1 MVHVGYDVAMYIARI
16 PNRNSPPAIL
26 LRESYREGGKVK
38 TRTIANLTH
47 WEPERLAAME
57 RLVKGEFDDWTGE
70 LTSGEIFGVL
80 FALKQLA
87 DQVGITRVLGT
98 APESQLNLFLIL
110 ARIAHGG
117 SRLSAVRWA
126 QQHTV
131 EDVLGLGSFDENDL
145 YAALDWLAGQ
155 QARIEREL
163 YQDYVKRQGKPPVL
177 VLYDVTSS
185 YFEGECNELGQ
196 YGYNRDGK
204 KGKQQIVIGLLTAE
218 DGEPLAVRVFE
229 GHTSDPTTV
238 AEQITLL
245 KEQFGIAEVVLV
257 GDRGMI
263 KAKGKAA
270 LSAEGFRYIT
280 ALTDAQV
287 RTLLKQGVLQLDLFD
302 TPLCEA
308 EHDGK
313 RLIVRRN
320 EAVRVREERRR
331 ADKLKQLQ
339 EKIAE
344 RNAFVEKSARAS
356 AEKGMAA
363 LQRWVKR
370 HKLAK
375 FVTLTLEERVIVC
388 TLDADAQAEDGWLDG
403 CYLLETD
410 VPKALLDAKTV
421 DERYRDLQNV
431 ERNFRTVKTTF
442 LEIRPIFLRKAER
455 TKAHVFVAML
465 ALKITRQF
473 EAGLRKAFGTTGEDA
488 AAITPDDALVALGRL
503 TYLYTTDRNGERHV
517 HLPRPDEHQAK
528 ILKALGLSF
537 PTQAKERP
545 APSPAIRKK
554 PTRKQNPIKQAA

>member
-1 MVHVGYDVAMYIARI
+1 MYIARV
-16 PNRNSPPAIL
+16 PNRNSRPAIL
-26 LRESYREGGKVK
+26 LRESYREAGKVR
-38 TRTIANLTH
+38 TRTLANLTH
-47 WEPERLAAME
+47 WAPERIVAME
-57 RLVKGEFDDWTGE
+57 RLVKGEFDDGSGE
-70 LTSGEIFGVL
+70 MGEITSGEIFGVL
-80 FALKQLA
+80 FALKHLA
-87 DQVGITRVLGT
+87 DQIGLTRVLGS
-98 APESQLNLFLIL
+98 APEGKLALFLIL

-131 EDVLGLGSFDENDL
+131 ADVMGVEGFDEDDL
-145 YAALDWLAGQ
+145 YAALDWLASQ

-163 YQDYVKRQGKPPVL
+163 YQAYVQRRGQPPVL

-204 KGKQQIVIGLLTAE
+204 RGKRQIVIGLLTAA

-229 GHTSDPTTV
+229 GNTADPATV
-238 AEQITLL
+238 ASQITLL

-270 LSAEGFRYIT
+270 LSAEGWRYLT

-287 RTLLKQGVLQLDLFD
+287 RTLLKQGVLQPELFD
-302 TPLCEA
+302 AHLCEV

-320 EAVRVREERRR
+320 EAVRVREQRRR
-331 ADKLKQLQ
+331 ADKLHQLHA
-339 EKIAE
+339 KIAE
-344 RNAFVEKSARAS
+344 RNAFVEKSPRAS
-356 AEKGMAA
+356 AEKGLAA
-363 LQRWVKR
+363 LRGWVKR

-375 FVTLTLEERVIVC
+375 LVTLTLEERVSLCAVDEI
-388 TLDADAQAEDGWLDG
+388 AMAEDGLLDG

-410 VPKALLDAKTV
+410 VPAALLDAPTV
-421 DERYRDLQNV
+421 DQRYRDLQKV

-473 EAGLRKAFGTTGEDA
+473 ETGLRQAFGTTDEEA
-488 AAITPDDALVALGRL
+488 TALTPDDALVALGRL
-503 TYLYTTDRNGERHV
+503 TYLYTTDRNGQRRV
-517 HLPRPDEHQAK
+517 HLPRPDEHQGK
-528 ILKALGLSF
+528 ILGALGLTF
-537 PTQAKERP
+537 PL
-545 APSPAIRKK
+545 K
-554 PTRKQNPIKQAA
+554 PNADQRAA

>member
-1 MVHVGYDVAMYIARI
+1 MYIAHI
-16 PNRNSPPAIL
+16 PNRNSRPAIL
-26 LRESYREGGKVK
+26 LRESYREGGKVR
-38 TRTIANLTH
+38 TRTIANLTR
-47 WEPERLAAME
+47 WAPERIAAME
-57 RLVKGEFDDWTGE
+57 RLVKGEFDDWSGE

-87 DQVGITRVLGT
+87 DQVGITRVLGS
-98 APESQLNLFLIL
+98 APESKLNLFLIL

-131 EDVLGLGSFDENDL
+131 ADVLGLDGLDEDDL

-155 QARIEREL
+155 QERIERAL
-163 YQDYVKRQGKPPVL
+163 YQDFVKRRGKPPVL

-185 YFEGECNELGQ
+185 YFEGECNELSQ

-204 KGKQQIVIGLLTAE
+204 RGKQQIVIGLLTAE

-229 GHTSDPTTV
+229 GNTADPSTV
-238 AEQITLL
+238 ASQITLL
-245 KEQFGIAEVVLV
+245 KEQFGIAEVVMV

-270 LSAEGFRYIT
+270 LSAEGWRYIT
-280 ALTDAQV
+280 ALTDGQV
-287 RTLLKQGVLQLDLFD
+287 RTLLKQGVLQPDLFD
-302 TPLCEA
+302 ADLCEV

-320 EAVRVREERRR
+320 DTVRVREERRR
-331 ADKLKQLQ
+331 ADKLQQLQ
-339 EKIAE
+339 EQIAA
-344 RNAFVEKSARAS
+344 RNAFVGKSQRAS
-356 AEKGMAA
+356 AEKGLAT
-363 LQRWVKR
+363 LQRWVKS
-370 HKLAK
+370 HKLGK

-388 TLDADAQAEDGWLDG
+388 AIDEDARAEDALLDG
-403 CYLLETD
+403 CYTLETD
-410 VPKALLDAKTV
+410 VPKVLLDARTV
-421 DERYRDLQNV
+421 DERYRDLQHV

-465 ALKITRQF
+465 ALKITRQL
-473 EAGLRKAFGTTGEDA
+473 EASLRQAFGTTDQDA

-503 TYLYTTDRNGERHV
+503 TYLYTTDRNGQRHV
-517 HLPRPDEHQAK
+517 HLPRPDDQQAK
-528 ILKALGLSF
+528 ILGALGLSF
-537 PTQAKERP
+537 PL
-545 APSPAIRKK
+545 K
-554 PTRKQNPIKQAA
+554 PNSDQRAA

>member
-1 MVHVGYDVAMYIARI
+1 MYIARV
-16 PNRNSPPAIL
+16 PNRNSRPAIL
-26 LRESYREGGKVK
+26 LRESYREDGKVR
-38 TRTIANLTH
+38 TRTLANLTH
-47 WEPERLAAME
+47 WAPERIVAME
-57 RLVKGEFDDWTGE
+57 RLVKGEFDDGSGE
-70 LTSGEIFGVL
+70 LGEITSGEIFGVL
-80 FALKQLA
+80 FALKHLA
-87 DQVGITRVLGT
+87 DQIGLTRGLGR
-98 APESQLNLFLIL
+98 APEGQLALFLIL

-131 EDVLGLGSFDENDL
+131 ADVVGVEGFDEDDL
-145 YAALDWLAGQ
+145 YAALDWLANR

-163 YQDYVKRQGKPPVL
+163 YQTYVQRQGQPPVL

-204 KGKQQIVIGLLTAE
+204 KGKRQIVIGLLTAA

-229 GHTSDPTTV
+229 GNTADPATV
-238 AEQITLL
+238 ASQITIL

-270 LSAEGFRYIT
+270 LSAEGWRYLT

-287 RTLLKQGVLQLDLFD
+287 RTLLKQGVLQPELFD
-302 TPLCEA
+302 AHLCEV

-320 EAVRVREERRR
+320 EAVRVREQRRR
-331 ADKLKQLQ
+331 ADKLQQLQ
-339 EKIAE
+339 AKIAE
-344 RNAFVEKSARAS
+344 RNAFVAKSPRAS
-356 AEKGMAA
+356 AEKGLTA
-363 LQRWVKR
+363 LRGWVKR
-370 HKLAK
+370 HQLAK
-375 FVTLTLEERVIVC
+375 FVTLTLEERVSLCAI
-388 TLDADAQAEDGWLDG
+388 DEIAMAEDGLLDG

-410 VPKALLDAKTV
+410 VPAALLDAPTV
-421 DERYRDLQNV
+421 DQRYRDLQKV

-473 EAGLRKAFGTTGEDA
+473 ETGLRQAFGTTDEDA
-488 AAITPDDALVALGRL
+488 AALTPDDALVALGRL
-503 TYLYTTDRNGERHV
+503 TYLYTTDRHGQRRV
-517 HLPRPDEHQAK
+517 HLPRPDEHQGK
-528 ILKALGLSF
+528 ILGALGLTF
-537 PTQAKERP
+537 P
-545 APSPAIRKK
+545 RK
-554 PTRKQNPIKQAA
+554 PNVDQRAA

>member
-1 MVHVGYDVAMYIARI
+1 MYIARI

-26 LRESYREGGKVK
+26 LRESYREGGKVR

-47 WEPERLAAME
+47 WPPERIMAME
-57 RLVKGEFDDWTGE
+57 RLVKGEFDGWSGE
-70 LTSGEIFGVL
+70 ITSGEIFGVL

-87 DQVGITRVLGT
+87 DQVGLTRVLGH
-98 APESQLNLFLIL
+98 APESKLSLFLIL

-131 EDVLGLGSFDENDL
+131 VDVLGVEGFDEDDL
-145 YAALDWLAGQ
+145 YAALDWLADQ
-155 QARIEREL
+155 QERIERAL
-163 YQDYVKRQGKPPVL
+163 YQDYMKRQGEPPAL

-185 YFEGECNELGQ
+185 YFEGDDNELGQ

-204 KGKQQIVIGLLTAE
+204 RGKLQIVIGLLTAE

-229 GHTSDPTTV
+229 GNTADPATV
-238 AEQITLL
+238 ASQIAIL

-270 LSAEGFRYIT
+270 LSAEGWRYIT

-287 RTLLKQGVLQLDLFD
+287 RTLLKQGVLQPDLFD
-302 TPLCEA
+302 SPLCEV
-308 EHDGK
+308 EHGDK

-320 EAVRVREERRR
+320 DAVRTREERRR
-331 ADKLKQLQ
+331 ADKLKQLH

-344 RNAFVEKSARAS
+344 RNAFVAQSKRAS
-356 AEKGMAA
+356 AEKGLAA
-363 LQRWVKR
+363 LQGWVKR
-370 HKLAK
+370 HKLSP
-375 FVTLTLEERVIVC
+375 FVTLTLQERVIGYA
-388 TLDADAQAEDGWLDG
+388 LDEEARAQDALLDG

-410 VPKALLDAKTV
+410 VPATLMDGKTV
-421 DERYRDLQNV
+421 DERYRDLQHV

-455 TKAHVFVAML
+455 TKAHVFIAML

-473 EAGLRKAFGTTGEDA
+473 EAALRSVFGTTDDA
-488 AAITPDDALVALGRL
+488 DAITADDALVALGRL
-503 TYLYTTDRNGERHV
+503 TYLYTTDRNGHRHI
-517 HLPRPDEHQAK
+517 HLPRPDEHQGK
-528 ILKALGLSF
+528 ILAALGLSF
-537 PTQAKERP
+537 PF
-545 APSPAIRKK
+545 K
-554 PTRKQNPIKQAA
+554 PKVDKRVA

>member
-1 MVHVGYDVAMYIARI
+1 MYIARV
-16 PNRNSPPAIL
+16 PNRTSRPAIL
-26 LRESYREGGKVK
+26 LRESYREDGKVR
-38 TRTIANLTH
+38 TRTLANLTH
-47 WEPERLAAME
+47 WAPERIVAME
-57 RLVKGEFDDWTGE
+57 RLVKGEFDDGSGE
-70 LTSGEIFGVL
+70 MGEITSGEIFGVL
-80 FALKQLA
+80 FALKHLA
-87 DQVGITRVLGT
+87 DQIGLTRVLGS
-98 APESQLNLFLIL
+98 APEGKLALFLIL

-131 EDVLGLGSFDENDL
+131 ADVMGVEGFDEDDL
-145 YAALDWLAGQ
+145 YAALDWLASQ

-163 YQDYVKRQGKPPVL
+163 YQAYVQRRGQPPVL

-204 KGKQQIVIGLLTAE
+204 KGKRPIVIGLLTAA

-229 GHTSDPTTV
+229 GNTADPATV
-238 AEQITLL
+238 ASQITIL

-270 LSAEGFRYIT
+270 LSAEGWRYLT

-287 RTLLKQGVLQLDLFD
+287 RTLLKQGVLQPELFD
-302 TPLCEA
+302 AHLCEV

-320 EAVRVREERRR
+320 EAVRVREQRRR
-331 ADKLKQLQ
+331 ADKLHQLHA
-339 EKIAE
+339 KIAE
-344 RNAFVEKSARAS
+344 RNAFVEKSPRAS
-356 AEKGMAA
+356 AEKGLAA
-363 LQRWVKR
+363 LRGWVKR
-370 HKLAK
+370 HQLAK
-375 FVTLTLEERVIVC
+375 LVTLTLEERASLCAVDEI
-388 TLDADAQAEDGWLDG
+388 AMAEDGLLDG

-410 VPKALLDAKTV
+410 VPAALLDAPTV
-421 DERYRDLQNV
+421 DQRYRDLQKV

-473 EAGLRKAFGTTGEDA
+473 ETGLRQAFGTTDAEA
-488 AAITPDDALVALGRL
+488 AALTPDDALVALGRL
-503 TYLYTTDRNGERHV
+503 TYLYTTDRNGQRRV
-517 HLPRPDEHQAK
+517 HLPRPDEHQGK
-528 ILKALGLSF
+528 ILGALGLTF
-537 PTQAKERP
+537 P
-545 APSPAIRKK
+545 RKPK
-554 PTRKQNPIKQAA
+554 VDQRAA

>member
-1 MVHVGYDVAMYIARI
+1 MYIARI
-16 PNRNSPPAIL
+16 PNRNSKPAIL
-26 LRESYREGGKVK
+26 LRESYREGGKVR
-38 TRTIANLTH
+38 TRTIANLTR
-47 WEPERLAAME
+47 WEPERIAAME
-57 RLVKGEFDDWTGE
+57 RLVKGEFDDWSGE
-70 LTSGEIFGVL
+70 MTSGEIFGVL

-87 DQVGITRVLGT
+87 DQVGITHVLGT
-98 APESQLNLFLIL
+98 APESKLNLFLIL

-131 EDVLGLGSFDENDL
+131 EDVLGLGAFDEDDL

-155 QARIEREL
+155 QARIERAL
-163 YQDYVKRQGKPPVL
+163 YQDYVKRQGQPPVL

-185 YFEGECNELGQ
+185 YFEGECNELSQ

-204 KGKQQIVIGLLTAE
+204 KGKQQIVIGLLTAA

-229 GHTSDPTTV
+229 GNTADPSTV
-238 AEQITLL
+238 ASQITLL

-270 LSAEGFRYIT
+270 LSAEGWRYIT

-287 RTLLKQGVLQLDLFD
+287 RTLLKQGVLQPDLFD
-302 TPLCEA
+302 AHLCEV

-320 EAVRVREERRR
+320 DAVRIREERRR
-331 ADKLKQLQ
+331 ADKLQQLH

-344 RNAFVEKSARAS
+344 RNAFVEKSKRAS
-356 AEKGMAA
+356 AEKGLAA

-375 FVTLTLEERVIVC
+375 FVTLTLEERVIIC
-388 TLDADAQAEDGWLDG
+388 AIDEDAKAEDTLLDG
-403 CYLLETD
+403 CYILETD
-410 VPKALLDAKTV
+410 VPKDLLDAKTV
-421 DERYRDLQNV
+421 DERYRDLQKV

-465 ALKITRQF
+465 ALKITRQL
-473 EAGLRKAFGTTGEDA
+473 EAGLRKVFGTTGEDA
-488 AAITPDDALVALGRL
+488 DAITPDDALVALGRL
-503 TYLYTTDRNGERHV
+503 TYLYTTDRKGERHV
-517 HLPRPDEHQAK
+517 HLPRPDELQGK
-528 ILKALGLSF
+528 ILGALGLAF

-545 APSPAIRKK
+545 APSRAIRKK
-554 PTRKQNPIKQAA
+554 PARKKSPIKQAA